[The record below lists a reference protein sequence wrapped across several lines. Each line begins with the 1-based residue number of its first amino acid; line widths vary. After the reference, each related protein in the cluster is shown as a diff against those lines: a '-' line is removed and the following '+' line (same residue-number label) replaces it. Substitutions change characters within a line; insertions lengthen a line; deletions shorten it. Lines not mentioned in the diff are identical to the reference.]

1 MLELNGREVLLQELT
16 KPLEK
21 KEEMSQKKG
30 FEKVNGQLRCNR
42 CGTSDRKKRQMAP
55 CTCGQDCY
63 YCITCLQMGKI
74 KKCSILY
81 TAKERNQFAPL
92 IAPILTWE
100 GELSKQQTEASLDI
114 IETIQL
120 GKERLIWAV
129 AGAGKTEM
137 MFKGIEQALQA
148 SKRVCIAS
156 PRVDVCLELA
166 PRLKQAFKNVP
177 LVVLYGGSDESY
189 SYTQLVIATTH
200 QLLRFNQAFD
210 VLIIDEVDAF
220 PFNIDQ
226 SLQYA
231 AVKAKKEKGALIF
244 LSATPS
250 KKMQRDIQRNKLSAT
265 MLPARYHGHPLPEPK
280 LIWCGDWKKTITHKK
295 ATGVFF
301 NYLKNTLEQERRVL
315 IFLPN
320 IALMQKLAVQL
331 KARFPD
337 TLFTTVYAEDP
348 QRKEKVMEMR
358 QEKYDFLLTTTILER
373 GVTFKDI
380 DVFVLGAEDRTFTEA
395 ALVQIAGRAGR
406 HKDFPSGTVLFFHYG
421 QTKALK
427 GAIRQIKKMNRL
439 ATEKGLVKTC

>member
-21 KEEMSQKKG
+21 NEGITQIKG
-30 FEKVNGQLRCNR
+30 FKKVNGQPQCSR
-42 CGTSDRKKRQMAP
+42 CGTSDRKKRQVAP
-55 CTCGQDCY
+55 CACGQDCY

-74 KKCSILY
+74 KRCSILY
-81 TAKERNQFAPL
+81 TSKEQNQFVPL
-92 IAPILTWE
+92 IVPILTWE
-100 GELSKQQTEASLDI
+100 GELSKQQAKASIDI
-114 IETIQL
+114 IETIRL
-120 GKERLIWAV
+120 REERLIWAV

-137 MFKGIEQALQA
+137 IFKGIELALQA
-148 SKRVCIAS
+148 GQRVCIAS

-166 PRLKQAFKNVP
+166 PRLKSAFKNVP
-177 LVVLYGGSDESY
+177 LAVLYGGSDESY
-189 SYTQLVIATTH
+189 CYTQLVIATTH

-210 VLIIDEVDAF
+210 VLIIDEIDAF
-220 PFNIDQ
+220 PFDGDQ

-231 AVKAKKEKGALIF
+231 ATKAKKENGALIF

-250 KKMQRDIQRNKLSAT
+250 KKMQHAIQQKKLSAT
-265 MLPARYHGHPLPEPK
+265 MLPARYHGYPLPEPK
-280 LIWCGDWKKTITHKK
+280 LIWCGDWQKKISRQK

-301 NYLKNTLEQERRVL
+301 NYLKKALEQKRRVL

-320 IALMQKLAVQL
+320 IALMQKLAVQI
-331 KARFPD
+331 KTRFPEN
-337 TLFTTVYAEDP
+337 LFTTVYAEDP
-348 QRKEKVMEMR
+348 QRKEKIIEMR
-358 QEKYDFLLTTTILER
+358 QEKFDFLLTTTILER

-380 DVFVLGAEDRTFTEA
+380 DVFVLGAEDRTFTES

-406 HKDFPSGTVLFFHYG
+406 HQDFPVGTVLFFYYG

-439 ATEKGLVKTC
+439 AIERGLVKKC